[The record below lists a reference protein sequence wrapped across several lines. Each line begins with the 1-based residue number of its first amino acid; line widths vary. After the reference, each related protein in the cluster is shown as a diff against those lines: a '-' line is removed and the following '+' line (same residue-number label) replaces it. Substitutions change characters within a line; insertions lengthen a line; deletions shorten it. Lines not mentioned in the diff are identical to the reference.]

1 MTEQVK
7 NTTNPILK
15 FNGKK
20 YEINSL
26 SDKAKTLIRASQ
38 AADNQKRLADE
49 NLELLK
55 IASQAISSKLVKEL
69 ESQESVE

>member
-1 MTEQVK
+1 MPEQVENK
-7 NTTNPILK
+7 DNPILN

-26 SDKAKTLIRASQ
+26 SDKAKSLIRASQ
-38 AADNQKRLADE
+38 AATKQQRLADE

-55 IASQAISSKLVKEL
+55 IASQAISSQLLKEL
-69 ESQESVE
+69 ESQEPVE